1 MRLKRIKHFINTIL
15 WALVCLYV
23 VVVTVVNVPMVQ
35 AFIGHQVAEA
45 IASKLGTKAS
55 VGRVDVGLFN
65 RVIIDDVSLLD
76 QRDVPF
82 FQATRLSVKI
92 GLLSALQGDIDITSA
107 QVFGMKAR
115 LYRANAD
122 APLNIQYVLDSLA
135 SKDTTSHKPLDLQVN
150 SLVIRHGAVRYDQ
163 LDAPQKATLDMRHL
177 AISDLSSHIMLNA
190 LRDDSLNLRVKKIA
204 FNERSGLQLKSLSFK
219 VVAGLREAHVEDFDL
234 RLPHTRCTAERLMAN
249 YHRRRGKIDASSL
262 LFRGRIDPS
271 HVSPSDLA
279 FLDNTLRRYANPLV
293 FSVSFSGRPHQLR
306 IHQLDAILARDV
318 HATSLTSPAIASLGV
333 SGTLSSWD
341 TTPRWTAA
349 IRRLTVGRDL
359 LATLSPHLPAVV
371 RRLGNISYRG
381 VASGHGR
388 DVSTQGTLLVD
399 EGQAR
404 LSFAMRGDAI
414 SGHLDTDGLNV
425 GTVLDDDR
433 MGLLAANLQVQG
445 NLRQQRFAAQGAVR
459 RFDWNHYRY
468 QNIHLD
474 ASYDHGRVAGKADV
488 DDPNVVAAV
497 EGFFVNDGPKSSGS
511 VTASVSHVNPTA
523 LGLGGTAQAGTVY
536 GGRLNMAFSGNSLA
550 NLQGKATL
558 SDFHA
563 TRPGDEYRLGAL
575 EVSIGGNAQGRYLTF
590 DSDFGRGEARGH
602 FDYATLRQNIENL
615 VVEHLPSLQKF
626 TPLRRR
632 AVRHD
637 SFTLEATVT
646 RGDWLRHFLGLPIEL
661 NAPVDLYASVN
672 SRSRHLDFQ
681 LNAPDVVYDN
691 RHLRQLSVS
700 LSSPNDNLCA
710 DVKAVQVGENGRGTD
725 FRIAASAQHDEL
737 STEIQLD
744 NHAKRH
750 RFRGRLLS
758 MVQFDRT
765 SQGVTE
771 ARFQVR
777 PSELAIGDT
786 LFAIHPASIVYS
798 KNHLKVNDLSVSSG
812 NQYVKVTGET
822 SKGSDEPITVDVK
835 DVNVEYV
842 LDLVGFH
849 SVDFSGFAS
858 GKAYLTHL
866 FDGAGGHADLY
877 VNKFQFEEGNMG
889 TLLAKVGWNKEEQQ
903 IDIDAQAVDTL
914 GGSLFAGK
922 RLTTIKGYVSPKRN
936 YIDLGIKAH
945 DTRGEF
951 VQSFCSSFM
960 RDADLSV
967 NGDLRLWGDLK
978 QINLTGDVRANG
990 KMSIRPLNT
999 TYQLHDAPI
1008 QFLVNEIRF
1017 PSDVVYDRSGNTAI
1031 INGSV
1036 YHQHLSRLTYDFGI
1050 ELHHLLGYDWDGSDG
1065 STFYGTVY
1073 ASGDVRVKGRSGQ
1086 VDIDIDATP
1095 ERGSQV
1101 VYNASNPDA
1110 IASRE
1115 FINWS
1120 SRDTLANATAL
1131 EADQSE
1137 KDDEEEYDMPSDI
1150 RINFLLNTHPDA
1162 TLKVIMD
1169 NTSGDY
1175 IALNGSGVIRASY
1188 YNKGGVDVYGNY
1200 LIDHGIYKLTIQN
1213 IIKRDFEFLQGGM
1226 IAFGGDPYK
1235 ADLHLKAQYQVNSV
1249 SLSDLQLGRSFSSNN
1264 IRVNCLMDIT
1274 GTPSAPKVDFD
1285 LDMPT
1290 VGTDA
1295 KQMIYSI
1302 INSEEEM
1309 NQQVL
1314 YLLAVGRFL
1323 SPSSNNSMGNGTGE
1337 KQTSLAMQSILS
1349 GQLSQQ
1355 INNVLSNVINNNNWN
1370 FGANISTGDE
1380 GWNNAEYEGLLSG
1393 RMLNNRL
1400 LINGQFGYRD
1410 NANATTSFIGDFDI
1424 RYLIS
1429 PNGNFSVRVYNQ
1441 TNDRYFTRNSLNT
1454 QGVGFVLKR
1463 DFNGWRDLFGLR
1475 RKGPKVP
1482 SQGQA
1487 VKKP

>member
-1 MRLKRIKHFINTIL
+1 MTLKRIKHFINTIL

-23 VVVTVVNVPMVQ
+23 VVVAVVNVPMVQ
-35 AFIGHQVAEA
+35 SFIGHRVAAA

-76 QRDVPF
+76 QREVPF

-92 GLLSALQGDIDITSA
+92 GLLEALSGNIDITSA

-115 LYRANAD
+115 LYRATAD

-163 LDAPQKATLDMRHL
+163 LDAPQKATFDLRHL
-177 AISDLSSHIMLNA
+177 AIRDLSSHIMLNA

-219 VVAGLREAHVEDFDL
+219 VVAGTREAYVEQLDL
-234 RLPHTRCTAERLMAN
+234 ELPHSRCSAERLAAT
-249 YHRRRGKIDASSL
+249 YQRKDGKIDTPSL
-262 LFRGRIDPS
+262 QFKGRIDPS
-271 HVSPSDLA
+271 HVSPTDLA
-279 FLDNTLRRYANPLV
+279 FLDNRLRRYANPLV
-293 FSVSFSGRPHQLR
+293 FSTSFSGTAHQLR
-306 IHQLDAILARDV
+306 VHRLDAILARDAR
-318 HATSLTSPAIASLGV
+318 ATSLSAPAVATVGV

-341 TTPRWTAA
+341 STPRWTAS
-349 IRRLTVGRDL
+349 IRQLTVGRDL
-359 LATLSPHLPAVV
+359 LATLSPHLPAAVQ
-371 RRLGNISYRG
+371 RLGNISYRG
-381 VASGHGR
+381 VAGGRGH
-388 DVSTQGTLLVD
+388 DLSTQGTLQVD
-399 EGQAR
+399 EGLAH
-404 LSFAMRGDAI
+404 LSFAMRGQALE
-414 SGHLDTDGLNV
+414 GHLATDGLNI

-433 MGLLAANLQVQG
+433 MGVLAADLRLQG
-445 NLRQQRFAAQGAVR
+445 NLRQQRFAAKGMVR
-459 RFDWNHYRY
+459 RFDWNQYRY
-468 QNIHLD
+468 QNVNLD
-474 ASYDHGRVAGKADV
+474 ATYDRGRLSGKAGI

-497 EGFFVNDGPKSSGS
+497 QGFFDKNGRTPSGS
-511 VTASVSHVNPTA
+511 VTANISHINPTA
-523 LGLGGTAQAGTVY
+523 LGLTGAAQAGTVY
-536 GGRLNMAFSGNSLA
+536 GGRLDVTFRGNTLA
-550 NLQGKATL
+550 TLQGKAVVN
-558 SDFHA
+558 DFYM
-563 TRPGDEYRLGAL
+563 TKPGDEYRLDDL
-575 EVSIGGNAQGRYLTF
+575 QLSIGANAQGRYLTF
-590 DSDFGRGEARGH
+590 DSDFGHGEVRGQ

-615 VVEHLPSLQKF
+615 VVEQLPSLQKF
-626 TPLRRR
+626 TSLRHRP
-632 AVRHD
+632 VRHD
-637 SFTLEATVT
+637 SFTIEASVT
-646 RGDWLRHFLGLPIEL
+646 RGDWLRHLAGLPIEL
-661 NAPVDLYASVN
+661 NAPVDLYADVH
-672 SRSRHLDFQ
+672 SRSRQVDVRLT
-681 LNAPDVVYDN
+681 APDVVYAD
-691 RHLRQLSVS
+691 RHLRQVSVN
-700 LSSPNDNLCA
+700 LSSPDNNLCA
-710 DVKAVQVGENGRGTD
+710 DVKATQMGENGRGTD
-725 FRIAASAQHDEL
+725 LHVTAAAKQDEL
-737 STEIQLD
+737 STELMLD

-750 RFRGRLLS
+750 RFRGRLSS
-758 MVQFDRT
+758 MIQFDRN

-771 ARFQVR
+771 ARFNVR

-786 LFAIHPASIVYS
+786 LFTVHPASVVYS
-798 KNHLKVNDLSVSSG
+798 KNHLQVNGLSVTSG
-812 NQYVKVTGET
+812 HQYVKVSGET
-822 SKGSDEPITVDVK
+822 AKGSDDPITVDLK

-889 TLLAKVGWNKEEQQ
+889 TLLAKVGWNKEEEQ

-914 GGSLFAGK
+914 GGSLFAGQ
-922 RLTTIKGYVSPKRN
+922 RLTTIRGYVSPKRN
-936 YIDLGIKAH
+936 YIDLAIKAH

-978 QINLTGDVRANG
+978 QINLTGDARANG
-990 KMSIRPLNT
+990 KMTIRPLNT

-1017 PSDVVYDRSGNTAI
+1017 PSDVIYDRSGNTAI

-1086 VDIDIDATP
+1086 VDIDIDTTP

-1120 SRDTLANATAL
+1120 SRDTLPDIDSL
-1131 EADQSE
+1131 VADQL
-1137 KDDEEEYDMPSDI
+1137 KADDEEEFDMPSDI
-1150 RINFLLNTHPDA
+1150 RINFLINTNPDA

-1200 LIDHGIYKLTIQN
+1200 LIDHGVYKLTIQN
-1213 IIKRDFEFLQGGM
+1213 IIKRDFEFLQGGL
-1226 IAFGGDPYK
+1226 IAFGGDPYQ
-1235 ADLHLKAQYQVNSV
+1235 ADLHLQAQYQVNSV

-1264 IRVNCLMDIT
+1264 IRVNCLMNIT
-1274 GTPSAPKVDFD
+1274 GTPGAPKVDFN

-1323 SPSSNNSMGNGTGE
+1323 SPSSNNAMGSNTGE

-1454 QGVGFVLKR
+1454 QGIGFVLKR
-1463 DFNGWRDLFGLR
+1463 DFNGWRDLFGFR
-1475 RKGPKVP
+1475 RRATKPRKAPK
-1482 SQGQA
+1482 A

>member
-1 MRLKRIKHFINTIL
+1 MKRVKHFINTIL

-23 VVVTVVNVPMVQ
+23 VVVAVVNVPMVQ
-35 AFIGHQVAEA
+35 TFIGHRVAGA
-45 IASKLGTKAS
+45 ISSKLGTKVS

-65 RVIIDDVSLLD
+65 RVVIDDVSLLD
-76 QRDVPF
+76 QRAVPF

-92 GLLSALQGDIDITSA
+92 GLLAALRGDIDITSA

-115 LYRANAD
+115 LYRATAD
-122 APLNIQYVLDSLA
+122 APLNIQYVIDSLA
-135 SKDTTSHKPLDLQVN
+135 SKDTTGHKPLDLQVS
-150 SLVIRHGAVRYDQ
+150 SLVIRHGALRYDQ
-163 LDAPQKATLDMRHL
+163 LDAPPKATFDLHHL
-177 AISDLSSHIMLNA
+177 SVTHLSSHIMLNA

-204 FNERSGLQLKSLSFK
+204 FQERSGLQLKSLSFK
-219 VVAGLREAHVEDFDL
+219 VVAGLRQAHVEDL
-234 RLPHTRCTAERLMAN
+234 SLELPHSKCSAGRVTAT
-249 YHRRRGKIDASSL
+249 YRRKGGKIDAESL
-262 LFRGRIDPS
+262 RFEGRINPS
-271 HVSPSDLA
+271 HISPPDLA
-279 FLDNTLRRYANPLV
+279 FLDNRLKRHANPLV
-293 FSVSFSGRPHQLR
+293 FSVAFSGRSNQLR
-306 IHQLDAILARDV
+306 VRRLDAILASSP
-318 HATSLTSPAIASLGV
+318 HATSLSSPFVAALGV
-333 SGTLSSWD
+333 SGTLSSWHS
-341 TTPRWTAA
+341 TPRWTAVIHRLA
-349 IRRLTVGRDL
+349 ITRDML
-359 LATLSPHLPAVV
+359 PALSLHLPAAVQ
-371 RRLGNISYRG
+371 RLGNVSYRG
-381 VASGHGR
+381 EASGRGR
-388 DVSTQGTLLVD
+388 DVSTRGTLLFD
-399 EGQAR
+399 EGSAR
-404 LSFAMRGDAI
+404 LALALRGDAMD
-414 SGHLDTDGLNV
+414 GHLDTDGINL
-425 GTVLDDDR
+425 GQVLDDDR
-433 MGLLAANLQVQG
+433 MGLLAADLHVKG
-445 NLRQQRFAAQGAVR
+445 DLRRQRLAAQGTVK
-459 RFDWNHYRY
+459 RFDWNQYRY
-468 QNIHLD
+468 RNVHLD
-474 ASYDHGRVAGKADV
+474 ASYDHGRVAGKADI

-497 EGFFVNDGPKSSGS
+497 EGSFVNDSRQPSGN
-511 VTASVSHVNPTA
+511 VTASISHINPTA
-523 LGLGGTAQAGTVY
+523 LGLTGHAQAGAVY
-536 GGRLNMAFSGNSLA
+536 GGRMSVAFSGRSLA
-550 NLQGKATL
+550 TLQGRATVN
-558 SDFHA
+558 DFYV
-563 TRPGDEYRLGAL
+563 TRPNDEYRLSNL
-575 EVSIGGNAQGRYLTF
+575 ELSVGTSAQGRYLTF
-590 DSDFGRGEARGH
+590 DSDFGHGEVRGH
-602 FDYATLRQNIENL
+602 FDYATLRQNMENL
-615 VVEHLPSLQKF
+615 IVEQLPSLQKF
-626 TPLRRR
+626 TPLRHR

-637 SFTLEATVT
+637 SFTMEASVT
-646 RGDWLRHFLGLPIEL
+646 RGDWLRHLLGVPVEL
-661 NAPVDLYASVN
+661 NAPVGLYASVN
-672 SRSRHLDFQ
+672 SRSGHVDVN
-681 LNAPDVVYDN
+681 LNAPDIVYDN

-700 LSSPNDNLCA
+700 LSSPSNNLCA
-710 DVKAVQVGENGRGTD
+710 DVQATQVGENGRGTD
-725 FRIAASAQHDEL
+725 FCISATAQGDEL
-737 STEIQLD
+737 SAEVQLD

-750 RFRGRLLS
+750 RFRGRLQS
-758 MVQFDRT
+758 MVSFDRN
-765 SQGVTE
+765 SEGVTE
-771 ARFQVR
+771 ARFNVR

-786 LFAIHPASIVYS
+786 LFAIHPASVVYS
-798 KNHLKVNDLSVSSG
+798 KNHLQVNGLSVSSG
-812 NQYVKVTGET
+812 NQYVKVSGEAA
-822 SKGSDEPITVDVK
+822 KGSDEPITIDLK

-858 GKAYLTHL
+858 GRAYLTHL

-889 TLLAKVGWNKEEQQ
+889 TLLAKVGWNKEDEQ

-936 YIDLGIKAH
+936 YIDLAIKAL

-978 QINLTGDVRANG
+978 QINLTGDARANG
-990 KMSIRPLNT
+990 KMTIRPLNV

-1008 QFLVNEIRF
+1008 QFMVNEIRF
-1017 PSDVVYDRSGNTAI
+1017 PGDVVYDRNGNTAI
-1031 INGSV
+1031 VNGSV
-1036 YHQHLSRLTYDFGI
+1036 YHQHLSRLTYDFGV

-1086 VDIDIDATP
+1086 VDIDIEATP

-1101 VYNASNPDA
+1101 VYNASSPDA

-1120 SRDTLANATAL
+1120 SRDTLPDADAL
-1131 EADQSE
+1131 AADQSLE
-1137 KDDEEEYDMPSDI
+1137 DDEEEAYDMPSDI
-1150 RINFLLNTHPDA
+1150 RINFLINTNPDA

-1169 NTSGDY
+1169 NNSGDY

-1200 LIDHGIYKLTIQN
+1200 LVDHGVYKLTIQN
-1213 IIKRDFEFLQGGM
+1213 IIKRDFEFLQGGL
-1226 IAFGGDPYK
+1226 IAFGGDPYQ
-1235 ADLHLKAQYQVNSV
+1235 ADLRLKAQYPVNSV

-1264 IRVNCLMDIT
+1264 IRVNCLMNIT
-1274 GTPSAPKVDFD
+1274 GTPGAPKVDFD

-1323 SPSSNNSMGNGTGE
+1323 SPGSNNSMGTSTGE

-1454 QGVGFVLKR
+1454 QGIGFVLKR

-1475 RKGPKVP
+1475 RKGTKAQKV
-1482 SQGQA
+1482 SKS

>member
-1 MRLKRIKHFINTIL
+1 M
-15 WALVCLYV
+15 VCLYV
-23 VVVTVVNVPMVQ
+23 VVVAVVNVPMVQ
-35 AFIGHQVAEA
+35 TFIGHQVADA
-45 IASKLGTKAS
+45 ITSKLGTRAS
-55 VGRVDVGLFN
+55 IGRVDVGLFN
-65 RVIIDDVSLLD
+65 RVIIDDVSLHD
-76 QRDVPF
+76 QCDVAF

-92 GLLSALQGDIDITSA
+92 SFLAALKGDIDITSA

-115 LYRANAD
+115 LYRTNAD

-150 SLVIRHGAVRYDQ
+150 SLVIRHGALRYDQ
-163 LDAPQKATLDMRHL
+163 LDAPQKETLDLRHL
-177 AISDLSSHIMLNA
+177 AIRDLSSHIMLNA
-190 LRDDSLNLRVKKIA
+190 LRDDSLNLRLKKIA

-219 VVAGLREAHVEDFDL
+219 VVAGSHGARVEGFDL
-234 RLPHTRCTAERLMAN
+234 QLPHTQCTADRLTATYSCKN
-249 YHRRRGKIDASSL
+249 GKIDVSSL
-262 LFRGRIDPS
+262 LFQGRLRPS

-279 FLDNTLRRYANPLV
+279 FLDNTLKRYSNPLI
-293 FSVSFSGRPHQLR
+293 FSTTFSGSAHQLR
-306 IHQLDAILARDV
+306 IRQLDAILARDA
-318 HATSLTSPAIASLGV
+318 HATSLSLPAVATVRLSGSLSEWG
-333 SGTLSSWD
+333 S
-341 TTPRWTAA
+341 TPRWTAT

-371 RRLGNISYRG
+371 QRLGNISYRG
-381 VASGHGR
+381 VASGRGR

-399 EGQAR
+399 EGRAH
-404 LSFAMRGDAI
+404 LSFAMRGNTMD
-414 SGHLDTDGLNV
+414 GHLDTDGLNV
-425 GTVLDDDR
+425 GMVLDDDR
-433 MGLLAANLQVQG
+433 MGLLAANLHVEG
-445 NLRQQRFAAQGAVR
+445 DLHQQRFAAQGTVH
-459 RFDWNHYRY
+459 RFDWNQYRY

-488 DDPNVVAAV
+488 DDPNVAAAV
-497 EGFFVNDGPKSSGS
+497 EGFFVNKGPRSSCS
-511 VTASVSHVNPTA
+511 ITASVSHINPTA
-523 LGLGGTAQAGTVY
+523 LGLAGLAHAGTVY
-536 GGRLNMAFSGNSLA
+536 GGRLNAAFSGNSLA
-550 NLQGKATL
+550 SIQGKATL
-558 SDFHA
+558 NDLYV
-563 TRPGDEYRLGAL
+563 TKPNDEYRLRGL
-575 EVSIGGNAQGRYLTF
+575 EVSIGANAQGRYLTF
-590 DSDFGRGEARGH
+590 DSDFGRGEVRGH

-615 VVEHLPSLQKF
+615 IVEQLPSLQKF
-626 TPLRRR
+626 TSLRRR
-632 AVRHD
+632 PVRHD
-637 SFTLEATVT
+637 SFTLEASVT
-646 RGDWLRHFLGLPIEL
+646 RGDWLRHLLGLPIEL
-661 NAPVDLYASVN
+661 NAPVDLYVSAN
-672 SRSRHLDFQ
+672 SRSRHLDVQ
-681 LNAPDVVYDN
+681 LNAPDVVYNN

-700 LSSPNDNLCA
+700 LTSPDNNLCA
-710 DVKAVQVGENGRGTD
+710 DVKAIQVGGDGRGTD
-725 FRIAASAQHDEL
+725 FRVTAAASHDEL
-737 STEIQLD
+737 STELQLD

-758 MVQFDRT
+758 MVQFDRN
-765 SQGVTE
+765 SQGGTE
-771 ARFQVR
+771 ARFHVR

-798 KNHLKVNDLSVSSG
+798 KNHLQVNDLSVSSG
-812 NQYVKVTGET
+812 NQYVKVAGEAA
-822 SKGSDEPITVDVK
+822 KGSDEPITVDMK

-866 FDGAGGHADLY
+866 FDSVGGHADLY

-889 TLLAKVGWNKEEQQ
+889 TLLAKVGWNKEEEQ

-936 YIDLGIKAH
+936 YIDLDIKAH

-978 QINLTGDVRANG
+978 QINLTGDAQVNG
-990 KMSIRPLNT
+990 KMSIRPLNA

-1008 QFLVNEIRF
+1008 HFLVNEIRF
-1017 PSDVVYDRSGNTAI
+1017 PSDVVYDRNGNTAI

-1065 STFYGTVY
+1065 SSFYGTVY

-1101 VYNASNPDA
+1101 VYNASSPDA

-1120 SRDTLANATAL
+1120 SRDTLANAAAL
-1131 EADQSE
+1131 EADQSKE
-1137 KDDEEEYDMPSDI
+1137 DDEEEYDMPSDI
-1150 RINFLLNTHPDA
+1150 RINFLINTNPDA

-1175 IALNGSGVIRASY
+1175 IALNGKGVIRASY

-1235 ADLHLKAQYQVNSV
+1235 ADLNLKAQYQVNSV

-1264 IRVNCLMDIT
+1264 IRVNCLMNIT

-1290 VGTDA
+1290 VGSDA

-1323 SPSSNNSMGNGTGE
+1323 SPSSNNSMGANTGE

-1454 QGVGFVLKR
+1454 QGIGFVLKR
-1463 DFNGWRDLFGLR
+1463 DFNGWRDLFGFR
-1475 RKGPKVP
+1475 RKGIKQPKTRK
-1482 SQGQA
+1482 A

>member
-1 MRLKRIKHFINTIL
+1 MKKIKHFINTIL
-15 WALVCLYV
+15 WALVCLYGIV
-23 VVVTVVNVPMVQ
+23 VAVVNVPMVQ
-35 AFIGHQVAEA
+35 TFIGHQVAGA
-45 IASKLGTKAS
+45 IATKLGTKAS

-76 QRDVPF
+76 RRDVPF
-82 FQATRLSVKI
+82 FRASRLSVKL
-92 GLLSALQGDIDITSA
+92 GLLAALKGDIDITSA

-115 LYRANAD
+115 LYRATAE
-122 APLNIQYVLDSLA
+122 APLNIQYVIDSLA
-135 SKDTTSHKPLDLQVN
+135 SKDTTSHKPLDLHIN

-163 LDAPQKATLDMRHL
+163 LDAPGKATLDMRHL
-177 AISDLSSHIMLNA
+177 AARDISSHIMLNV

-219 VVAGLREAHVEDFDL
+219 VVAGSREANVTDL
-234 RLPHTRCTAERLMAN
+234 DLQLPHSRCSSDRLTATYRCKN
-249 YHRRRGKIDASSL
+249 GKIDAQSL
-262 LFRGRIDPS
+262 QFHGRINPS
-271 HVSPSDLA
+271 HVRPSDLA
-279 FLDNTLRRYANPLV
+279 FLEGSLRRYATPLV
-293 FSVSFSGRPHQLR
+293 FSTSFSGGAHQLR
-306 IHQLDAILARDV
+306 VHRLDAILAKDAA
-318 HATSLTSPAIASLGV
+318 ATTLASPAVAAVGL

-341 TTPRWTAA
+341 ATPHWTAT

-359 LATLSPHLPAVV
+359 LTILSPHIPTFAQ
-371 RRLGNISYRG
+371 RLGDISYQG
-381 VASGHGR
+381 VASGQGH
-388 DVSTQGTLLVD
+388 DVSTKGTLQVD
-399 EGQAR
+399 EGRAR
-404 LSFAMRGDAI
+404 LTFAMRGSAME
-414 SGHLDTDGLNV
+414 GHLVTDGLNV
-425 GTVLDDDR
+425 GTMLDDDR
-433 MGLLAANLQVQG
+433 MGILAADVYMG
-445 NLRQQRFAAQGAVR
+445 GDMRQQRFSAQGTAQ
-459 RFDWNHYRY
+459 RFDWNKYSYR
-468 QNIHLD
+468 NVHLN
-474 ASYDHGRVAGKADV
+474 ATYDHGRLSGKADIS
-488 DDPNVVAAV
+488 DPNVAASV
-497 EGFFVNDGPKSSGS
+497 EGFFVKDDRHPSGN
-511 VTASVSHVNPTA
+511 VTASVSHINPTA
-523 LGLGGTAQAGTVY
+523 LGLAGQAHAGAVY
-536 GGRLNMAFSGNSLA
+536 GGRLSVVFSGNSLST
-550 NLQGKATL
+550 LQGKANVN
-558 SDFHA
+558 DFHVSK
-563 TRPGDEYRLGAL
+563 PNGEYHLDGL
-575 EVSIGGNAQGRYLTF
+575 ELSIGTNAQGRYLTF
-590 DSDFGRGEARGH
+590 DSDFGHGELRGH

-615 VVEHLPSLQKF
+615 IVDQLPSLQKF

-632 AVRHD
+632 PVRHD
-637 SFTLEATVT
+637 NFTMEATVT
-646 RGDWLRHFLGLPIEL
+646 RGDWLRHLAGLPIEL
-661 NAPVDLYASVN
+661 NAPVDLHASAN
-672 SRSRHLDFQ
+672 SRSRHIDIQ
-681 LNAPDVVYDN
+681 LNAPDVVYDD

-700 LSSPNDNLCA
+700 LSSPDDNLCA
-710 DVKAVQVGENGRGTD
+710 DVKATQVGESGRGTD
-725 FRIAASAQHDEL
+725 LRISAVAKQDEV

-758 MVQFDRT
+758 MIQFDRN

-771 ARFQVR
+771 ARFNVQ
-777 PSELAIGDT
+777 PSELAVGDT
-786 LFAIHPASIVYS
+786 LFAVHPASVVYS
-798 KNHLKVNDLSVSSG
+798 KNRLQVNGLSVSSG
-812 NQYVKVTGET
+812 NQYVRVSGET
-822 SKGSDEPITVDVK
+822 AKGSDEPITVDLK

-858 GKAYLTHL
+858 GKAYVTHL
-866 FDGAGGHADLY
+866 FDDAGGHADLY

-889 TLLAKVGWNKEEQQ
+889 TLLAKVGWNKEEAQ
-903 IDIDAQAVDTL
+903 IDIDAHAVDTI
-914 GGSLFAGK
+914 GGSLFAGQ

-936 YIDLGIKAH
+936 YIDLDIHAQ

-951 VQSFCSSFM
+951 AQSFCSSFM
-960 RDADLSV
+960 RDADLSL

-978 QINLTGDVRANG
+978 QINLTGDVQANG
-990 KMSIRPLNT
+990 RMSIRPLNT

-1008 QFLVNEIRF
+1008 RFLVNEIQF
-1017 PSDVVYDRSGNTAI
+1017 PGDVVYDRSGNTAI

-1036 YHQHLSRLTYDFGI
+1036 YHDHLSRLTYDFGI

-1086 VDIDIDATP
+1086 VDIDIEATP

-1120 SRDTLANATAL
+1120 SRDTLADDAALATSQAQ
-1131 EADQSE
+1131 E
-1137 KDDEEEYDMPSDI
+1137 DDEEEYDMPSDI
-1150 RINFLLNTHPDA
+1150 RINFLINTHPEA

-1175 IALNGSGVIRASY
+1175 IALNGEGVIRASY

-1200 LIDHGIYKLTIQN
+1200 LIDHGVYKLTIQN
-1213 IIKRDFEFLQGGM
+1213 IIKRDFEFLQGGL
-1226 IAFGGDPYK
+1226 IAFGGDPYQ
-1235 ADLHLKAQYQVNSV
+1235 ADLNLKAQYQVNSV

-1264 IRVNCLMDIT
+1264 IRVNCLMNIT
-1274 GTPSAPKVDFD
+1274 GTPSAPKVDFS

-1290 VGTDA
+1290 VGSDA

-1323 SPSSNNSMGNGTGE
+1323 SPSSNNSAGTSSGE

-1355 INNVLSNVINNNNWN
+1355 INNVLSNVINNSNWN

-1454 QGVGFVLKR
+1454 QGIGFVLKR
-1463 DFNGWRDLFGLR
+1463 DFSGWGDLFGLR
-1475 RKGPKVP
+1475 RKGKKAQKAPKV
-1482 SQGQA
+1482 